1 MKNREHLGLLPL
13 IKTVFEV
20 LLLGRRCRQALSQ
33 NASARAGEPGTAEQ
47 LLECFCAPFLSP
59 EERNANISRS
69 LIVSV
74 LAEGPRTD
82 L

>member
-1 MKNREHLGLLPL
+1 MRNIEHLGLLSL

-20 LLLGRRCRQALSQ
+20 LLPGKRCRHSQ
-33 NASARAGEPGTAEQ
+33 NASSRVGEPGTAEQ

-59 EERNANISRS
+59 AERNANISRS